1 MFKSN
6 DFALSSVLFQSV
18 YIIIII
24 ISNYS
29 VYVDQRVM
37 CHNSFVRNY
46 DEIRAYGR
54 FILI

>member
-6 DFALSSVLFQSV
+6 DFALSYVLFQSV

-24 ISNYS
+24 LNNYS

-37 CHNSFVRNY
+37 CHNSFVKNY
-46 DEIRAYGR
+46 DEIRAYR
-54 FILI
+54 KFMLI

>member
-1 MFKSN
+1 MSKSN

-24 ISNYS
+24 INNYS

-46 DEIRAYGR
+46 DKIRAYRR
-54 FILI
+54 FMLI